1 MADLIIKIG
10 ATAKEF
16 KAALDQIEGDTESF
30 GEKVASAGKLA
41 AVGLATLT
49 AAITYCVKEYAE
61 AEKVANR
68 TNSIIKATG
77 GVAGVSADQV
87 SKLSASLQEQ
97 TTFSD
102 EAIQSAQNILL
113 TFTRIGSVVFPRATE
128 ATLDLATRMGV
139 DASTAAQTLG
149 KALERPMEGLSQLQR
164 QGIFFTETQ
173 KAQIEYF
180 EKTNQV
186 AKAQKLILDNLAT
199 SVGGLARGEVDTLS
213 GSFKKLANSFSDTA
227 ESIGKIFA
235 PSVKEGTSILSAM
248 LQTITN
254 TINAVTK
261 PKETKSEDNE
271 VNDFESQ
278 EEYEAS
284 LTNVTAKAIAERDR
298 LDREA
303 KFRVAQAAAQDYQY
317 KILLLEGFSSDYI
330 GKIKEM
336 HDLERQLQTEF
347 DESKRANIKEVY
359 ARLKEQIAEQ
369 EAEQAAEEQAVN
381 EAIAQ
386 ANDQRDQEYITKNQQ
401 LHQKLLADNRKNAL
415 DEKTARDQAIVD
427 RTKTQTIANNNFL
440 LDQQKFG
447 TAYATI
453 NKIMHSEIY
462 QGTQSAFG
470 DLTRLTQSNNQTLKT
485 IGKVSAAAS
494 VTMSTAE
501 SAMNVYKGF
510 STIPIVG
517 QALGVAAAAAAVA
530 FGGEQLARVL
540 AANEGG
546 LVTGGIAGMDSVPAM
561 LTPGELVVPQQNF
574 DEVIN
579 SVIAARTGSAP
590 SGGSGSFGGSDVRV
604 LIDLT
609 QDASQ
614 LITAKQIE
622 DSRLGLSRA

>member
-16 KAALDQIEGDTESF
+16 KAVLDSIQDDTESF
-30 GEKVASAGKLA
+30 GDKIASAGKLA
-41 AVGLATLT
+41 AAGLAALS
-49 AAITYCVKEYAE
+49 AALTYCVYEFAE
-61 AEKVANR
+61 AEKVAAR
-68 TNSIIKATG
+68 TNAILKATG
-77 GVAGVSADQV
+77 NIAGVSAGEV
-87 SKLSASLQEQ
+87 SDLAAALQKE

-102 EAIQSAQNILL
+102 EAIQSAENVLL
-113 TFTRIGSVVFPRATE
+113 TFNRIGKDVFPKATE

-139 DASTAAQTLG
+139 DASSAAQTLG
-149 KALERPMEGLSQLQR
+149 KALQRPSEGLAQLQR
-164 QGIFFTETQ
+164 QGITFTEQQ
-173 KAQIEYF
+173 KAQILYF
-180 EKTNQV
+180 EQNNQV
-186 AKAQKLILDNLAT
+186 AEAQKIILDKLA
-199 SVGGLARGEVDTLS
+199 SSFGGLARGDAQTLS
-213 GSFKKLANSFSDTA
+213 GTLSQLKNSFSDVA
-227 ESIGKIFA
+227 ETIGEKFA
-235 PSVKEGTSILSAM
+235 PYLKTAA
-248 LQTITN
+248 
-254 TINAVTK
+254 NAVKGVLDYIKGEIQTPAK
-261 PKETKSEDNE
+261 IEKMLSFEDFKIE
-271 VNDFESQ
+271 NDFKKKQAADAKALKDAQEREESQ
-278 EEYEAS
+278 A
-284 LTNVTAKAIAERDR
+284 N
-298 LDREA
+298 
-303 KFRVAQAAAQDYQY
+303 FRIAQAAAQAFQY
-317 KILLLEGFSSDYI
+317 RILLLEGFSSDYI
-330 GKIKEM
+330 GKLKEM
-336 HDLERQLQTEF
+336 HDLERQMQTEF
-347 DESKRANIKEVY
+347 DESKLANMREVY
-359 ARLKEQIAEQ
+359 QRLKEQIAEQ

-415 DEKTARDQAIVD
+415 DEKTARDQAIAD